1 MTDLTKQPMEYEEAL
16 KIMDETVAYR
26 VRHIEQRAEEE
37 ETFEARMAMKRLAQS
52 IHDAFNKIR
61 NG

>member
-1 MTDLTKQPMEYEEAL
+1 MDYQEAL
-16 KIMDETVAYR
+16 KLMEETVAHR
-26 VRHIEQRAEEE
+26 VQQLETRADTE
-37 ETFEARMAMKRLAQS
+37 ETFEARMAMKRRAQQ